1 VRVGPVVRRVDV
13 ARDSLRF
20 RERRVGP
27 GGLSHRFVTE
37 SQAVIGFIVPRLE
50 IEHAA
55 KNIGRSREIVLRV
68 VNASEI
74 VEGFHVCRPQTEGD
88 PELALRQG
96 VFFIEEKREP
106 HQLVGVGVPVV
117 FGQQLLERVARLL
130 EALLHEVAVGQQK
143 LRRFG
148 TRVAVEKL
156 FGRRLRLIELARLE
170 IGPRQLQCRVVP
182 PRAKV
187 ERRSKLRD
195 RAGVLFPV
203 NQALSFAH
211 LSLRL
216 LASRGIRRG
225 LLPKRAGSR
234 RQKAGGGRQQAA
246 GSKRRTEKMQK
257 PERGSDTLARIH
269 KVDRQ
274 DRRSR
279 KTRPARAQ
287 GPATGNRRS
296 GASAGSVAV
305 LFSLSD
311 LWLQTSDRRFT
322 LRRATPGSRHARRA
336 ASS

>member
-1 VRVGPVVRRVDV
+1 MGQRFFGAVLFYQHFSEVRVGPVVGRVDV

-20 RERRVGP
+20 VERRVGR

-68 VNASEI
+68 VDASEI
-74 VEGFHVCRPQTEGD
+74 VEGFRVRRPQTEGD
-88 PELALRQG
+88 PELALRPG
-96 VFFIEEKREP
+96 VLFIEEKREP
-106 HQLVGVGVPVV
+106 HQLMGVGVPVIL
-117 FGQQLLERVARLL
+117 GQQLLEHVARLL

-156 FGRRLRLIELARLE
+156 FGRRLRLVELARPE

-187 ERRSKLRD
+187 ERRSKFRD

-211 LSLRL
+211 LSLRP

-225 LLPKRAGSR
+225 RLPKRPGSP
-234 RQKAGGGRQQAA
+234 RQKAAGGRQQAA
-246 GSKRRTEKMQK
+246 GGKHEPEKIQK
-257 PERGSDTLARIH
+257 PERGSDTLDRTH
-269 KVDRQ
+269 KV
-274 DRRSR
+274 
-279 KTRPARAQ
+279 
-287 GPATGNRRS
+287 NR
-296 GASAGSVAV
+296 
-305 LFSLSD
+305 
-311 LWLQTSDRRFT
+311 
-322 LRRATPGSRHARRA
+322 
-336 ASS
+336 